1 MGNVHLGFVVG
12 EWIHVIGIYAVGGIS
27 KAVVCSIKVSNLSD
41 SVIRVA
47 VGLRTK
53 VSSIKGVSSGISLAI
68 MVSRSSGSRSKSAGL
83 SRGSVSSLI
92 GSSSG
97 SRGSK
102 LRLVLG
108 VLFKERRSIIV

>member
-1 MGNVHLGFVVG
+1 MGNVHMGFVVV
-12 EWIHVIGIYAVGGIS
+12 EWIHVIGIYAVGVLS
-27 KAVVCSIKVSNLSD
+27 KSVGTCIYVSNLSG
-41 SVIRVA
+41 SVSRVA

-53 VSSIKGVSSGISLAI
+53 VSSIKGVSSGIGLAI
-68 MVSRSSGSRSKSAGL
+68 MVSRGSGSGSKSAGL
-83 SRGSVSSLI
+83 SRGLVSSLI

-108 VLFKERRSIIV
+108 VLFKESRS